1 VRIKSAPSIW
11 FVSAAILIGAS
22 GCGSHKPATGGALS
36 DCELGLENA
45 AASAVLKRAYDAGT
59 VGTAAAVA
67 THFKND
73 KPSTYLDQNGKLRL
87 LADVTNRQTEI
98 DYLDWMASIDG
109 NASSTVGDKMF
120 AARMKARDNSTCKS
134 KTA

>member
-22 GCGSHKPATGGALS
+22 GCGSHKSGTGGALS

-45 AASAVLKRAYDAGT
+45 AASAVLKRAHDAGT

-67 THFKND
+67 RHFKD
-73 KPSTYLDQNGKLRL
+73 VKPSTYLDQNGKLRP
-87 LADVTNRQTEI
+87 LADVTNRQTQI
-98 DYLDWMASIDG
+98 DYYGWMATFQGD
-109 NASSTVGDKMF
+109 ARSTVGDKMF
-120 AARMKARDNSTCKS
+120 AARMKARADSTCKS
-134 KTA
+134 LTQ